1 MVTHEKTRRIRQ
13 RIVHACDDL
22 LYHKGY
28 NRMSFSDIA
37 KASGIPRGNLNY
49 YFKTKQ
55 QVLDAVIEHR
65 LGQAREM
72 LDEWDRA
79 YPKPLERLKRYARIP
94 FNERENVSRFGC
106 PMGSLN
112 TELGKQQRELQAV
125 SRMQFDL
132 FREWLARQFQAWL
145 PGQDADAL
153 SLHLLAR
160 TQGLAVLAHAY
171 ADPLL
176 PRHGV
181 DDIHAWLESLERLG

>member
-1 MVTHEKTRRIRQ
+1 MATHEKTRQIRQ
-13 RIVHACDDL
+13 RIVQASDDL

-49 YFKTKQ
+49 HFKTKQ

-65 LGQAREM
+65 LGQTREM
-72 LDEWDRA
+72 LDDWERTH
-79 YPKPLERLKRYARIP
+79 PTPLERLKRYARIP
-94 FNERENVSRFGC
+94 LNERENVSRFGC

-132 FREWLARQFQAWL
+132 FREWLTRQFRAWL
-145 PGQDADAL
+145 PERDADAL
-153 SLHLLAR
+153 SLRLLAR
-160 TQGLAVLAHAY
+160 TQGVAVLAHVY
-171 ADPLL
+171 ADPSLL
-176 PRHGV
+176 QREV
-181 DDIHAWLESLERLG
+181 DDIRVWLESLERLG